1 MSNYLNKQCSLF
13 NERYKIIKDYRFFRQ
28 RITTLFCR
36 NSEKKIYGAARGARI
51 LDLLNHNQ
59 AF

>member
-1 MSNYLNKQCSLF
+1 MKDT
-13 NERYKIIKDYRFFRQ
+13 KIFKDYSFFR
-28 RITTLFCR
+28 RGITTLNLRETGKEF
-36 NSEKKIYGAARGARI
+36 YGAARGARI

>member
-1 MSNYLNKQCSLF
+1 M
-13 NERYKIIKDYRFFRQ
+13 IISFFGGKLQ
-28 RITTLFCR
+28 IYFE
-36 NSEKKIYGAARGARI
+36 EKTGKEFYGAARGARI